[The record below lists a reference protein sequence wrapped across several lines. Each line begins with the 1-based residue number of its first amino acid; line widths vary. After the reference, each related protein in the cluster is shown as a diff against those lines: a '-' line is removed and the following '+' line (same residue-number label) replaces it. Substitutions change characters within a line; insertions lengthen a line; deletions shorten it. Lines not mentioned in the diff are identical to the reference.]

1 MAWTG
6 DRRRSG
12 NDREDEAAPSQRPLR
27 PGRHSP
33 GRLLG
38 VLFALAL
45 LAQACT
51 GAATPEEEGGGDG
64 DTTGGTAEVKNPG
77 VLIHAQG
84 GEPDSLDP
92 ARAEPG
98 GRGGQAIIQVY
109 ETLVARP
116 VEGVEFSPGL
126 ATQVPTQENGLVSD
140 DGLTYTFPIRE
151 GVVFHDGTDLT
162 ADDVKYSWDRVI
174 EMDLAEGGSSLLTD
188 IVDDTQVADDFTF
201 EVTLKEPAG
210 WFLAGVVYT
219 PTAAVVSQDAVEANG
234 GVVAGEPNEYMDT
247 HMVGT
252 GPLRFLKWERGSS
265 LTFEAFD
272 EYWGDPVSFD
282 ARWEVVP
289 DNSVG
294 LLGMEA
300 GDYDIIEPTPQFV
313 SQLEGNQDVCISE
326 AGFLLEPLHLSFNL
340 NIPEDRLPPEDTI
353 PADFFHDVR
362 VRQAFNY
369 AFDYEAY
376 IAAGLEGN
384 GAPGTYLPPAML
396 GSDPNAPKYSQDLAE
411 AERLFRESG
420 WWDQGFTVSVLVE
433 SNNPTFEAVGLI
445 LKDSLERLNDNFR
458 VNILIVPEARFDE
471 AHSTVP
477 LEYAMWIKNV
487 DLFADPHQ
495 MMMTY
500 FHPEGEWGETLGFAN
515 GYEDPQGIADLIEQA
530 GASTDVAEREALYS
544 ELLTLLHDDPM
555 WLWAADEKN
564 LQIHQCWVDFQYN
577 PLWITPLWGYM
588 SKG

>member
-6 DRRRSG
+6 HGRRFARNRDGWGNARDSVVPLPARRR
-12 NDREDEAAPSQRPLR
+12 PLLA
-27 PGRHSP
+27 SA
-33 GRLLG
+33 
-38 VLFALAL
+38 VLAFAL

-51 GAATPEEEGGGDG
+51 GASTPEEEGGGEG
-64 DTTGGTAEVKNPG
+64 GTGGGGDVKNPG

-116 VEGVEFSPGL
+116 VEGADFVPGL
-126 ATQVPTQENGLVSD
+126 ATEVPTQENGLVSE

-151 GVVFHDGTDLT
+151 GVLFHDGTDLT

-174 EMDLAEGGSSLLTD
+174 EMDLAEGGATLLTG
-188 IVDDTQVADDFTF
+188 IVADTEVVDDFTF

-219 PTAAVVSQDAVEANG
+219 PTAVIVSQDAVEGNG
-234 GVVAGEPNEYMDT
+234 GVTAGEPNEFMDT
-247 HMVGT
+247 NMIGT
-252 GPLRFLKWERGSS
+252 GPFSFVSWDRGSS
-265 LTFEAFD
+265 LSFEAFED
-272 EYWGDPVSFD
+272 YWGDPVPFD

-300 GDYDIIEPTPQFV
+300 GDYDIIEPTPQFA
-313 SQLEGNQDVCISE
+313 SQLEGNTDICIEE

-340 NIPEDRLPPEDTI
+340 NIPEDKLPPEDTI
-353 PADFFHDVR
+353 PGDFFHDVR

-369 AFDYEAY
+369 AFNYEAY

-384 GAPGTYLPPAML
+384 GAPGTYLPPQML

-420 WWDQGFTVSVLVE
+420 WWDRGFTVSVLVE

-445 LKDSLERLNDNFR
+445 LKDSLEQLNDKFR

-471 AHSTVP
+471 AHGSVP
-477 LEYAMWIKNV
+477 FEYPMWIKNA

-500 FHPEGEWGETLGFAN
+500 FHPDGEWGETLGFAD
-515 GYEDPQGIADLIEQA
+515 GYEDPQQIADLIEQA
-530 GASTDVAEREALYS
+530 GTSTDVEEREAIYS
-544 ELLTLLHDDPM
+544 ELLALLYDDPM

-577 PLWITPLWGYM
+577 PLWITPLWRHM
-588 SKG
+588 TKG

>member
-1 MAWTG
+1 MAMTEQG
-6 DRRRSG
+6 DRIGERGAARSG
-12 NDREDEAAPSQRPLR
+12 RRGRPHPVRRHLLLAAACV
-27 PGRHSP
+27 
-33 GRLLG
+33 
-38 VLFALAL
+38 VLV
-45 LAQACT
+45 AQACT
-51 GAATPEEEGGGDG
+51 GASTPEEEGGGG
-64 DTTGGTAEVKNPG
+64 NVGGSDDVKNPG

-116 VEGVEFSPGL
+116 IEGAEFVPGL
-126 ATQVPTQENGLVSD
+126 ATEVPTQENGLVSD

-162 ADDVKYSWDRVI
+162 ADDVKFSWDRVI

-188 IVDDTQVADDFTF
+188 IVKSTEVVDDVTF

-219 PTAAVVSQDAVEANG
+219 PTASIVSQDAVEANG
-234 GVVAGEPNEYMDT
+234 GVVAGEPSEYMDT

-252 GPLRFLKWERGSS
+252 GPHSFVSWDRGSS
-265 LTFEAFD
+265 LAFEAFPD
-272 EYWGDPVSFD
+272 YWGDPVDFD

-300 GDYDIIEPTPQFV
+300 GDYDVIEPTPQFA
-313 SQLEGNQDVCISE
+313 SQLEGNENICVEE

-340 NIPEDRLPPEDTI
+340 DIPEDKLPPEDTI
-353 PADFFHDVR
+353 PSNFFHDVR

-384 GAPGTYLPPAML
+384 GAPGTYLPPQML
-396 GSDPNAPKYSQDLAE
+396 GSDPDAPKYAQDLAE

-420 WWDQGFTVSVLVE
+420 WWDRGFSVSVLVE

-445 LKDSLERLNDNFR
+445 LKDSLEQLNEKFR

-471 AHSTVP
+471 AHGTVP
-477 LEYAMWIKNV
+477 FEYAMWIKNA

-500 FHPEGEWGETLGFAN
+500 FHPDGEWGQTLGFAN
-515 GYEDPQGIADLIEQA
+515 GYQDPDLVADLIEQA
-530 GASTDVAEREALYS
+530 GASTDVAEREELYS

-577 PLWITPLWGYM
+577 PLWITPLWRHM

>member
-1 MAWTG
+1 MAWTTFG
-6 DRRRSG
+6 
-12 NDREDEAAPSQRPLR
+12 APTR
-27 PGRHSP
+27 
-33 GRLLG
+33 
-38 VLFALAL
+38 AWLARIVCL
-45 LAQACT
+45 ILILATACT

-64 DTTGGTAEVKNPG
+64 GDGAGTTSEVKNPG

-109 ETLVARP
+109 DTLVARP
-116 VEGVEFSPGL
+116 VEGTEFVPSL
-126 ATQVPTQENGLVSD
+126 ATEVPTQENGLVSE

-151 GVVFHDGTDLT
+151 GVTFHDGTELT
-162 ADDVKYSWDRVI
+162 ADDVKYSWDRVV
-174 EMDLAEGGSSLLTD
+174 EMDLAEGGASLFTD
-188 IVDDTQVADDFTF
+188 IVKDTKVVDDFTF

-219 PTAAVVSQDAVEANG
+219 PTAAIVSQDAVEANG
-234 GVVAGEPNEYMDT
+234 GVVPGEPNQYMDT

-252 GPLRFLKWERGSS
+252 GPFEFVEWDRGSS
-265 LTFEAFD
+265 LSFDAFPD
-272 EYWGDPVSFD
+272 YWREPVAFD

-313 SQLEGNQDVCISE
+313 SQLEGNENICIEE

-340 NIPEDRLPPEDTI
+340 NIPEDRMPPEDTI
-353 PADFFHDVR
+353 PGDFFQDVR

-369 AFDYEAY
+369 AFDYDAY

-384 GAPGTYLPPAML
+384 GAPGTYLPPDMF

-445 LKDSLERLNDNFR
+445 LKDSLERLNENFR

-471 AHSTVP
+471 AHGTVP
-477 LEYAMWIKNV
+477 FEYAMWIKNA

-495 MMMTY
+495 MMTTY
-500 FHPEGEWGETLGFAN
+500 FHPDGEWGSTLGFES
-515 GYEDPQGIADLIEQA
+515 GYADPQQIADLIDQA
-530 GASTDVAEREALYS
+530 GTSTDVAEREAIYS

-564 LQIHQCWVDFQYN
+564 VQIHQCWVDFNYN